1 MRAHGQSSPSPSHLP
16 RVVSELII
24 AELARGHRWNRN
36 LEPNLCPGRGLNPE
50 PHDWLSSTLTTRLPC
65 SPLLFSQ
72 CLMQKASTDCT
83 TRPTKPWSF
92 IHSFIHIEYLNSAS
106 GQVMVNIQKIHQR
119 YDHKT
124 KSMNRNSSFI
134 QHSFS

>member
-92 IHSFIHIEYLNSAS
+92 IHSFILNIYIAP
-106 GQVMVNIQKIHQR
+106 QVRSWLISRRFIR
-119 YDHKT
+119 ETTT
-124 KSMNRNSSFI
+124 KLS
-134 QHSFS
+134 H